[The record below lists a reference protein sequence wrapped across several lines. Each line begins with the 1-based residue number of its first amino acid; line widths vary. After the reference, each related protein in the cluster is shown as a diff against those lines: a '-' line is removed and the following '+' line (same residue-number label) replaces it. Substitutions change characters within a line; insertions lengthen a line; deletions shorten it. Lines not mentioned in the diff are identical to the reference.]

1 MAEKKAKKETASAEE
16 KPAKKT
22 AAKAPAKKAAAP
34 KKDVAKAEKPAKAAK
49 KASQPAAASAA
60 LYDVLVRPVIT
71 EKSTMGLEHNKVQF
85 KVAANASKPRIK
97 QAVESLFGVEV
108 KSVNTVTVKGKVKR
122 FRGIPGKR
130 SDMKKAIVTL
140 KEGQTIDF
148 AAGVK

>member
-22 AAKAPAKKAAAP
+22 AAKKEA
-34 KKDVAKAEKPAKAAK
+34 AKAEKPAKATK
-49 KASQPAAASAA
+49 KASQPAAAEAA

-130 SDMKKAIVTL
+130 SDVKKAIVTL